1 VLNVFSA
8 RGERQKPWVP
18 GDPLSGNLV
27 KTAASG
33 KREGRRYGRKS
44 TVTFKTETSHRNV
57 NPSVALW
64 IMKRACKIYINQRG
78 FTMIEMVMVLIVMAI
93 MASFIIIRGTT
104 GNDLIAQTE
113 ILKSHLRYAQ
123 IKAMND
129 TVPWGLR
136 VPNANSY
143 ILYKNNATANDI
155 LPGETAQ
162 THTLP
167 ATVTVTSGVGTTFN
181 FNEWGTPVDAGGTA
195 IVSPQTI
202 TLSQGTTTSSITIKK
217 NTGYIN

>member
-1 VLNVFSA
+1 
-8 RGERQKPWVP
+8 
-18 GDPLSGNLV
+18 
-27 KTAASG
+27 
-33 KREGRRYGRKS
+33 
-44 TVTFKTETSHRNV
+44 
-57 NPSVALW
+57 
-64 IMKRACKIYINQRG
+64 MKRACKIHINQRG
-78 FTMIEMVMVLIVMAI
+78 FTMIEMVVVLIVMAI
-93 MASFIIIRGTT
+93 MGTFIMSRATTT

-129 TVPWGLR
+129 TLPWGLR

-143 ILYKNNATANDI
+143 ILHKNNATANDI

-167 ATVTVTSGVGTTFN
+167 ATVTVTSGVGTIFN

-202 TLSQGTTTSSITIKK
+202 TLSQGTTTSSITITK

>member
-1 VLNVFSA
+1 MVEV
-8 RGERQKPWVP
+8 
-18 GDPLSGNLV
+18 
-27 KTAASG
+27 
-33 KREGRRYGRKS
+33 
-44 TVTFKTETSHRNV
+44 
-57 NPSVALW
+57 
-64 IMKRACKIYINQRG
+64 
-78 FTMIEMVMVLIVMAI
+78 VMVLIVLAI
-93 MASFIIIRGTT
+93 VTT
-104 GNDLIAQTE
+104 VILYRPTTSSNEITVQAE
-113 ILKSHLRYAQ
+113 ILRSHLRYAQ

-195 IVSPQTI
+195 IVSLQTI
-202 TLSQGTTTSSITIKK
+202 TLSQGTITSSITITK

>member
-1 VLNVFSA
+1 
-8 RGERQKPWVP
+8 
-18 GDPLSGNLV
+18 
-27 KTAASG
+27 
-33 KREGRRYGRKS
+33 
-44 TVTFKTETSHRNV
+44 
-57 NPSVALW
+57 
-64 IMKRACKIYINQRG
+64 
-78 FTMIEMVMVLIVMAI
+78 MIEMVIVLIVMAI
-93 MASFIIIRGTT
+93 MGTFIMSRATT

-129 TVPWGLR
+129 TVPWGIR

-143 ILYKNNATANDI
+143 ILCKNNGIANDI

-167 ATVTVTSGVGTTFN
+167 ATVTVTVTSGVGTTFN
-181 FNEWGTPVDAGGTA
+181 FNEWGTPVDAVGTA
-195 IVSPQTI
+195 IVSLPTI
-202 TLSQGTTTSSITIKK
+202 TLSQSQGTTTNSITIIK